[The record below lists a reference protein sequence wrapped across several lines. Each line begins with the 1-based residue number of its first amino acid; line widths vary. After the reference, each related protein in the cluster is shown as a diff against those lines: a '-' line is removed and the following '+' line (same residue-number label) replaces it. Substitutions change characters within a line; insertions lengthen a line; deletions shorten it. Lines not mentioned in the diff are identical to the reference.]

1 MISDKAHRQK
11 AILEL
16 VRSRPIHTQ
25 DELVEALRSLD
36 HSVTQAT
43 VSRDI
48 RELGLSREP
57 SPSGSRYAVRSGF
70 NVKMPQVLRDFVSAV
85 DGVHFMA
92 VVHTPPGTAN
102 LVAFAIDQSAWPEV
116 LGTVAGDDTVLV
128 VTTGEAERRA
138 VEERLLEHGG
148 ENGGAE
154 ANGITVDGSG
164 AG

>member
-1 MISDKAHRQK
+1 VIGEKAHRQK

-25 DELVEALRSLD
+25 EELVEALRTLD

-57 SPSGSRYAVRSGF
+57 GPSGSRYAVRAGL
-70 NVKMPQVLRDFVSAV
+70 NLRLPQVLRDFVSAV
-85 DGVHFMA
+85 DGVQFMA
-92 VVHTPPGTAN
+92 VIHTPPGTAN
-102 LVAFAIDQSAWPEV
+102 LVAFAIDQSGWPEV

-128 VTTGEAERRA
+128 VTTDGRAREA
-138 VEERLLEHGG
+138 VEDRLLAREP
-148 ENGGAE
+148 EEPEASSPAGA
-154 ANGITVDGSG
+154 N
-164 AG
+164 

>member
-1 MISDKAHRQK
+1 MIGDKQHRQK

-25 DELVEALRSLD
+25 DELVEALRELD

-57 SPSGSRYAVRSGF
+57 SPSGSRYAIRSGL
-70 NVKMPQVLRDFVSAV
+70 NVRLPQVLRDFVSAV
-85 DGVHFMA
+85 DGVQFMA

-102 LVAFAIDQSAWPEV
+102 LVAFAIDQSGWPEV

-128 VTTGEAERRA
+128 VTTGEAERQL
-138 VEERLLEHGG
+138 VEDRLLER
-148 ENGGAE
+148 GAE
-154 ANGITVDGSG
+154 AAVLAEPEAS
-164 AG
+164 

>member
-1 MISDKAHRQK
+1 MIAEKAHRQK

-25 DELVEALRSLD
+25 EELVAALKALD

-57 SPSGSRYAVRSGF
+57 APGGSRYAERTGLGVRLA
-70 NVKMPQVLRDFVSAV
+70 QVLRDFITGI
-85 DGVHFMA
+85 DGVEFMA

-102 LVAFAIDQSAWPEV
+102 LVAFAIDQSGWAEV

-128 VTTGEAERRA
+128 VASDAGARQAVSDRLLTAEVAVAEQAGGTDA
-138 VEERLLEHGG
+138 VEPDD
-148 ENGGAE
+148 A
-154 ANGITVDGSG
+154 
-164 AG
+164 